1 MPCGAAWSAAQ
12 RTFSAASASCSS
24 RVAGARSTPTRAFMC
39 SQPSRRARSSATG
52 TFSRKRCWRS
62 RSLNSPRSPF
72 GISPASKLN
81 SATCRFACLIAA
93 STSSSVSPA
102 GHQNSTASKPAAAA
116 RSKRSRNGASLN
128 RIETLAQNFT
138 DLSSVVPYSGIRVLE
153 LGGNVLTPII
163 RVKYGF
169 ATRGLPRRLRTA
181 VPLCGIVRA
190 VPDARTDSTVQSLSR
205 GLALLEDLAG
215 RDEAGL
221 VEIAERTG
229 LGRSTTH
236 RLLST
241 LVAAGWVVQDRR
253 TQRYRLSHKI
263 VGLAGGPRE
272 RTARLRATA
281 RPHLEAV
288 RDEIDETTNLVVLE
302 RFTAVYVDQ
311 VPSSRA
317 VRLFTEIGSQLPAY
331 ASASGKAMLA
341 HAPADVLIELFGT
354 EPFPAR
360 TPHTITRA
368 EALGADLDRVRLR
381 GYAVDN
387 EEYEEGVGC
396 VGAPVFNHEGR
407 VEAAVSISSPAAR
420 LHRIGTPELGELVFR
435 HAAAISAE
443 LGHRG

>member
-1 MPCGAAWSAAQ
+1 VHGVSDI
-12 RTFSAASASCSS
+12 RAS
-24 RVAGARSTPTRAFMC
+24 
-39 SQPSRRARSSATG
+39 
-52 TFSRKRCWRS
+52 
-62 RSLNSPRSPF
+62 
-72 GISPASKLN
+72 
-81 SATCRFACLIAA
+81 
-93 STSSSVSPA
+93 
-102 GHQNSTASKPAAAA
+102 
-116 RSKRSRNGASLN
+116 
-128 RIETLAQNFT
+128 
-138 DLSSVVPYSGIRVLE
+138 
-153 LGGNVLTPII
+153 
-163 RVKYGF
+163 
-169 ATRGLPRRLRTA
+169 
-181 VPLCGIVRA
+181 
-190 VPDARTDSTVQSLSR
+190 DSTVQSLSR
-205 GLALLEDLAG
+205 GLSLIEELAA

-317 VRLFTEIGSQLPAY
+317 VRLFTEIGSQVPAY

-341 HAPADVLIELFGT
+341 HLGPEVLMELWAT

-360 TPHTITRA
+360 TPHTITSA
-368 EALGADLDRVRLR
+368 DALEVDLQRVRSR
-381 GYAVDN
+381 GWAVDN

-396 VGAPVFNHEGR
+396 VGAPILNHAGR
-407 VEAAVSISSPAAR
+407 VEGALSISSPAAR
-420 LHRIGTPELGELVFR
+420 LHRIGTPELGELIGR
-435 HAAAISAE
+435 HAAAISSE

>member
-1 MPCGAAWSAAQ
+1 
-12 RTFSAASASCSS
+12 
-24 RVAGARSTPTRAFMC
+24 
-39 SQPSRRARSSATG
+39 
-52 TFSRKRCWRS
+52 
-62 RSLNSPRSPF
+62 
-72 GISPASKLN
+72 
-81 SATCRFACLIAA
+81 
-93 STSSSVSPA
+93 
-102 GHQNSTASKPAAAA
+102 
-116 RSKRSRNGASLN
+116 
-128 RIETLAQNFT
+128 LAQNFIH
-138 DLSSVVPYSGIRVLE
+138 LSSLVPYSGIRVLE
-153 LGGNVLTPII
+153 LGGKVLMVVN

-169 ATRGLPRRLRTA
+169 AIRTPPPFLRTA
-181 VPLCGIVRA
+181 VPLCGIVRD

-221 VEIAERTG
+221 VEVAERTG

-253 TQRYRLSHKI
+253 TQRYRLSHKV

-288 RDEIDETTNLVVLE
+288 RDQIDETTNLVVLE

-317 VRLFTEIGSQLPAY
+317 VRLFTEIGSQVPAY
-331 ASASGKAMLA
+331 ATAAGKAMLA
-341 HAPADVLIELFGT
+341 HLGIEVLMELWAT

-360 TPHTITRA
+360 TPHTITNH
-368 EALGADLDRVRLR
+368 EALYADLERVRSR
-381 GYAVDN
+381 GWAVDN

-396 VGAPVFNHEGR
+396 VGAPIFNHEGR
-407 VEAAVSISSPAAR
+407 IEAALSISSPAAR
-420 LHRIGTPELGELVFR
+420 MHRIGTPDLGELVGR
-435 HAAAISAE
+435 HAAAISSE

>member
-1 MPCGAAWSAAQ
+1 MPA
-12 RTFSAASASCSS
+12 
-24 RVAGARSTPTRAFMC
+24 TRA
-39 SQPSRRARSSATG
+39 
-52 TFSRKRCWRS
+52 
-62 RSLNSPRSPF
+62 
-72 GISPASKLN
+72 
-81 SATCRFACLIAA
+81 
-93 STSSSVSPA
+93 
-102 GHQNSTASKPAAAA
+102 
-116 RSKRSRNGASLN
+116 
-128 RIETLAQNFT
+128 
-138 DLSSVVPYSGIRVLE
+138 
-153 LGGNVLTPII
+153 
-163 RVKYGF
+163 
-169 ATRGLPRRLRTA
+169 
-181 VPLCGIVRA
+181 
-190 VPDARTDSTVQSLSR
+190 TDSTVQSLSR
-205 GLALLEDLAG
+205 GLALLEELAA

-221 VEIAERTG
+221 VEIADRTG

-288 RDEIDETTNLVVLE
+288 RDEIDETTNLVILE

-317 VRLFTEIGSQLPAY
+317 VRLFTEIGSQVPAY
-331 ASASGKAMLA
+331 ATASGKAMLA
-341 HAPADVLIELFGT
+341 HASQPLLIELYAT
-354 EPFPAR
+354 EPLPAR
-360 TPHTITRA
+360 TPHTITSVD
-368 EALGADLDRVRLR
+368 ALYADLERVRAR

-396 VGAPVFNHEGR
+396 VGAPIFNHAGEVEG
-407 VEAAVSISSPAAR
+407 ALSISSPAAR
-420 LHRIGTPELGELVFR
+420 LHRIGTPELGELIGR

>member
-1 MPCGAAWSAAQ
+1 
-12 RTFSAASASCSS
+12 
-24 RVAGARSTPTRAFMC
+24 MC

-62 RSLNSPRSPF
+62 GSLSRPRSPL

-81 SATCRFACLIAA
+81 SATCRFAGLIAD
-93 STSSSVSPA
+93 STSSSASPA

-116 RSKRSRNGASLN
+116 RSKRSRKGASLN
-128 RIETLAQNFT
+128 RIETLAQNFIH
-138 DLSSVVPYSGIRVLE
+138 LSSLVPYSGIRVLE
-153 LGGNVLTPII
+153 LGGNVLMVVI
-163 RVKYGF
+163 RVKSGF
-169 ATRGLPRRLRTA
+169 GIRTPPPFLRTA
-181 VPLCGIVRA
+181 VPLCGIVRD

-221 VEIAERTG
+221 VEVAERTG

-263 VGLAGGPRE
+263 VGLASGPRE

-288 RDEIDETTNLVVLE
+288 RDQIDETTNLVVLE

-317 VRLFTEIGSQLPAY
+317 VRLFTEIGSQVPAY
-331 ASASGKAMLA
+331 ATASGKAMLA
-341 HAPADVLIELFGT
+341 YMPPAPLEELWAT

-360 TPHTITRA
+360 TPHTITSA
-368 EALGADLDRVRLR
+368 EALRADLQRVRSR

-396 VGAPVFNHEGR
+396 VGAPVFDHAGA
-407 VEAAVSISSPAAR
+407 VAGAVSISSPAAR
-420 LHRIGTPELGELVFR
+420 LHRIGTPELGELIGD
-435 HAAAISAE
+435 HARAISAE
-443 LGHRG
+443 LGHRD